1 MSQSTLLLPVLTLW
15 WREIVRFYRQKNR
28 VIGALGSPLVF
39 WFLIGSGLGTSF
51 QHPVFPEGRG
61 YLTYFFPGTMLLIL
75 LFTSI
80 FSTISIIEDRREGF
94 LQSVLVA
101 PVPRS
106 GLVLGKILGGTTLA
120 LMQGL
125 IFLALAPTVG
135 IVISVQSLVM
145 LVGTLS
151 LISFGLTGLGFCIA
165 WRLDSTQ
172 GFHAIMNV
180 FLIPMWLLSGSIFP
194 TDSAPTWLWWIM
206 HLNPMMYGL
215 SALRLCLYPGNHD
228 SVGGFPS
235 LTFSLGI
242 TAFFGLVTFGVS
254 SVLAAR
260 RTTVV

>member
-1 MSQSTLLLPVLTLW
+1 MSQSTFLLPVFSLW

-28 VIGALGSPLVF
+28 VVGALGSPLVF
-39 WFLIGSGLGTSF
+39 WFLIGSGVGTSF
-51 QHPVFPEGRG
+51 QDPAFPEGRG

-101 PVPRS
+101 PVRRS

-135 IVISVQSLVM
+135 IVLSGRSLVM
-145 LVGTLS
+145 LTGTLF

-180 FLIPMWLLSGSIFP
+180 FLIPLWLLSGSIFP
-194 TDSAPTWLWWIM
+194 TDSAPTWLRWIM
-206 HLNPMMYGL
+206 NLNPMMYGL
-215 SALRLCLYPGNHD
+215 SALRLCLSSGDHD
-228 SVGGFPS
+228 AMGGFPS
-235 LTFSLGI
+235 LIFSLGI
-242 TAFFGLVTFGVS
+242 TAVFGLVTFSAS